1 MTVTTT
7 ATITLAQIVNQT
19 STALAGNPAAGVITP
34 AARTHLVTDTATKVD
49 VATSA
54 HSFAIDEPASL
65 GGTNEGAN
73 PVEHLLAALAA
84 CQVITYRVWA
94 AKLGIEID
102 TVEVDAD
109 GDLDIRGFFGVDDT
123 VPAGFSAIRT
133 KVRISGPETAARYE
147 ELTRAVEA
155 HCPVLD
161 TLTRAASITTE
172 VEIA

>member
-7 ATITLAQIVNQT
+7 ATTTLAQIVDQT
-19 STALAGNPAAGVITP
+19 SAALTGSPTAGVITP
-34 AARTHLVTDTATKVD
+34 AARTALVADTATKVD
-49 VATSA
+49 VVTSA
-54 HSFAIDEPASL
+54 HSFVIDEPASL

-94 AKLGIEID
+94 AKLGIEVD

-123 VPAGFSAIRT
+123 VAAGFSGIRT
-133 KVRISGPETAARYE
+133 RVRISGPESPSRYA

-161 TLTRAASITTE
+161 TLTRAVSVTTQVDIT
-172 VEIA
+172 